1 MYNPTYRLLSRP
13 EPGVPR
19 ILLVED
25 EQVNRDLFRRRLT
38 ARGFE
43 VDTAGDGAEAVAAVA
58 AAPPDLVLMDLG
70 LPVLDGWE
78 ATRQLKA
85 DPATAAVP
93 VIALSAHAT
102 AEAKEKA
109 FAAGCAAF
117 ESKPVQ
123 LDRLVKTIQSV
134 LATRVPPVPD
144 PNATHV
150 PAPPPPPT
158 NGSDDSDIFAALA
171 PAPDEA
177 AATRVLTRIT
187 RTAPSPEPAPDPA
200 PPPAGAAHDLC
211 PINVKRILVV
221 EDNDPNRVMLCRRLE
236 KQGFATVEARDG
248 REALRLVTVYR
259 FDLVLCDIMMP
270 EVDGYQVLQALKAD
284 PDLQALP
291 VIMISALDEMASVVR
306 CIEMGAE
313 DYLTKPYDPVLLR
326 ARVNACLDK
335 RRLRDQELAYLR
347 AVADLTR
354 AAEGVEQGRFDPV
367 VLTPVAARPDALGT
381 LARVFEH
388 MAREVQAREAQLRQ
402 EVQRLRVEIDEAKKD
417 AQVKEITE
425 DGFFR
430 DLQRKAA
437 GLRRRFRK
445 DEAPPSATADT
456 QIIPA
461 PRKEEGGGRREEG

>member
-123 LDRLVKTIQSV
+123 LDRLVGTIQSV
-134 LATRVPPVPD
+134 LAAHVPPAATRIPAPAPPVP
-144 PNATHV
+144 A
-150 PAPPPPPT
+150 PAPPT
-158 NGSDDSDIFAALA
+158 DNSDDSDIFAALA

-187 RTAPSPEPAPDPA
+187 RPAPSSDPAPA
-200 PPPAGAAHDLC
+200 PPPAAPPGAAHDFC

-270 EVDGYQVLQALKAD
+270 EVDGYQVLQTLKAD

-354 AAEGVEQGRFDPV
+354 AAEGVEQGRFDPG
-367 VLTPVAARPDALGT
+367 VLTPVAARADALGT

-461 PRKEEGGGRREEG
+461 TPRQERMNDE

>member
-1 MYNPTYRLLSRP
+1 M
-13 EPGVPR
+13 PR
-19 ILLVED
+19 VLLVED
-25 EQVNRDLFRRRLT
+25 EEVNRDLFRRRLT

-43 VDTAGDGAEAVAAVA
+43 VATAADGAAAVA
-58 AAPPDLVLMDLG
+58 AAAADVPDVVLMDLG
-70 LPVLDGWE
+70 LPVMDGWE

-85 DPATAAVP
+85 NPKTAAVP

-102 AEAKEKA
+102 ADAREKA
-109 FAAGCAAF
+109 AAAGCVAF

-123 LDRLVKTIQSV
+123 LDRLVDAI
-134 LATRVPPVPD
+134 R
-144 PNATHV
+144 
-150 PAPPPPPT
+150 
-158 NGSDDSDIFAALA
+158 AALA
-171 PAPDEA
+171 A
-177 AATRVLTRIT
+177 R
-187 RTAPSPEPAPDPA
+187 PAPDPA
-200 PPPAGAAHDLC
+200 PDDTGIFPAAPPAAASVTKVLPRVSRPAPAPPPEPEPEPAGLDHALC
-211 PINVKRILVV
+211 QVGQKRILVV

-236 KQGFATVEARDG
+236 KQGFAAVEAADG
-248 REALRLVTVYR
+248 SEALRLVKVYR

-270 EVDGYQVLQALKAD
+270 GVDGYQVLQALKAD

-354 AAEGVEQGRFDPV
+354 AAEGVEQGRFDAAT
-367 VLTPVAARPDALGT
+367 LAPVAARPDALGT

-388 MAREVQAREAQLRQ
+388 MAREVQAREAQLRR

-425 DGFFR
+425 AGFFQ

-445 DEAPPSATADT
+445 DSPSPTADT
-456 QIIPA
+456 QEFPA
-461 PRKEEGGGRREEG
+461 VRKDE